1 MRTKLRTIKEE
12 LRQRMHDPIPEQGKW
27 LAQVVRG
34 YFAYHAV
41 PTNARSLGAFLHHV
55 KRLWQ
60 RALRRRSQKDGTTWE
75 RIANLAA
82 EFLPTPR
89 VLHPWPD
96 ERFLAT
102 HPRWKPSA

>member
-1 MRTKLRTIKEE
+1 MRTKLQAIKEE

-27 LAQVVRG
+27 LVQVVRG

-55 KRLWQ
+55 KHLWQ

-75 RIANLAA
+75 RIATLAT